1 MTKLFGFLLAAML
14 AAAQPAAAQELRIG
28 LATEPTSIDPL
39 FHTFNPN
46 NQIMEHIFD
55 RLVHQ
60 DARQRLVPGLALSW
74 KPISDTTWEFKLRP
88 GVRFHDGTPLTPDD
102 IIFSIGRADKVPN
115 SPASFAIYSKAVKR
129 IDVIDPLTLH
139 IDTGTPY
146 PLLPADLS
154 TIAIQSKRAAEGKS
168 TDDFNKG
175 PAAIGT
181 GPFKFVEWVPGSRL
195 VLARNDDYWGQ
206 KADWAKVTF
215 RPIPN
220 SAARVAALLAHDVD
234 FIESVPTPDLARLKN
249 DPAVHVVETPSNR
262 VIFLHLDTDRDHTPF
277 VFDNDGKPLDRNP
290 LKDLRVRKAISKAI
304 NRPAI
309 VERVMEGAAI
319 PAGQLLPDGFFAVS
333 PNLPPEPYDP
343 DGAKKL
349 LAEAGYPNG
358 FRITLHGPN
367 DRFVNDEKVEQA
379 LAQMLS
385 RVGIKTEVVALPA
398 AVYFSRA
405 TNLEFS
411 VMLLGWGADTG
422 EPSSPLKSLLATY
435 DKSKGFG
442 TANRGRYS
450 NPALDAALGEALT
463 TVDDAKRSLLLQK
476 ATEIGIRDL
485 GIIPL
490 HYEVT
495 IWGMRGD
502 LTFVGNA
509 DQYTKA
515 FDIHPTAPQH

>member
-1 MTKLFGFLLAAML
+1 MKWFRGWLILSILLTAAR
-14 AAAQPAAAQELRIG
+14 PADAQELRIG

-46 NQIMEHIFD
+46 NQIMRHIFD

-60 DARQRLVPGLALSW
+60 DSRQRLVPGLALSW
-74 KPISDTTWEFKLRP
+74 RPISETTWEFKLRP

-154 TIAIQSKRAAEGKS
+154 TIALQSKRAAEGKS
-168 TDDFNKG
+168 SDDFNKG

-181 GPFKFVEWVPGSRL
+181 GPFKFVEWVPGTRL
-195 VLARNDDYWGQ
+195 VLVRNNDYWGQ
-206 KADWAKVTF
+206 KPDWAKVTF
-215 RPIPN
+215 RPISN

-234 FIESVPTPDLARLKN
+234 FIESVPTPDLGRLKG
-249 DPAVHVVETPSNR
+249 DPAVHLVETPSNR
-262 VIFLHLDTDRDHTPF
+262 VIFLHLDTDRDRTPF
-277 VFDNDGKPLDRNP
+277 VFDNEGKPLDRNP
-290 LKDLRVRKAISKAI
+290 LKDLRVRKAMSKAI
-304 NRPAI
+304 NRSAI

-333 PNLPPEPYDP
+333 PNLRPEPYDP

-349 LAEAGYPNG
+349 LAEAGYRDG
-358 FRITLHGPN
+358 FRVTLHGPN

-379 LAQMLS
+379 VAQMLS
-385 RVGIKTEVVALPA
+385 RVGIKTEVVALPQA
-398 AVYFSRA
+398 IYFSRA

-422 EPSSPLKSLLATY
+422 EPSSPLKSLLATF
-435 DKSKGFG
+435 DKTKGFG

-450 NPALDAALGEALT
+450 NRALDATLTEALAT
-463 TVDDAKRSLLLQK
+463 TDDAKRSLLLQK
-476 ATEIGIRDL
+476 ATEIGINDL

-495 IWGMRGD
+495 VWGMRSD
-502 LTFVGNA
+502 LTFVGNS
-509 DQYTKA
+509 DQYVQA
-515 FDIHPTAPQH
+515 FDIHPAGPR